1 MRTDIKTKSSDFTD
15 SSGNKYKKIT
25 TTKNVKV
32 TVGDII
38 GTAKTSGEALSAL
51 KRKASDPT
59 IKKTAIAGLISPLI
73 SFASTMEAIK
83 STITASSYIR
93 KAINV
98 AALASGTGF
107 SPGNPAEI
115 AQIGITAI
123 KKILIAMA
131 LSALSTMKKFVWDYE
146 IDLGGI
152 SNSTLI
158 LLSHKVEENGEKI
171 KNKINISLSS
181 LPSLTDINL
190 DFKNYNETSS
200 IYNNSPSTKKL
211 PPPSSSPISQINTFL
226 PIETVSSSPTVFI
239 SNKNTDNKYFKDFTT
254 NINAIL
260 SPEIKTQLIAKINAD
275 AYSSIINLNEEATII
290 FNDLQKQVN
299 QYLYDSDSRLENFG
313 TPSYVNE
320 ISPLRTVIARDS
332 IYKIQKMDSVIDW
345 ETNVGMQPIYP
356 ITVGELINSNDLS
369 KKYIYDY
376 NNIINK
382 DEYNDLIKQTKVF
395 LNSRLSIMKSNM
407 GLLIDSTSIDTKE
420 LTQSVDLKDKK
431 RIIDLT
437 ASFDDS
443 QKIVSKELANNYLD
457 EIVNLS
463 ESQIK
468 ELIAAGLYET
478 ELIYSNQIKSFINY
492 INILLKDT
500 STLKSKVIELTND
513 YSFFYDFGYG
523 LSIAFFN
530 YLKAVSVN
538 TYVLNKSDD
547 LDIIDIAASFY
558 KQEERSELIDFI
570 QEKIVNIN
578 PYKKEINITNNYTS
592 NLSTLKSTLTS
603 LINSES
609 WISKEGLYTLIE
621 NYINNYTLEITSNEE
636 SIADINKIIL
646 KTKNNLLSIVE
657 ETKKELK
664 FKAFT
669 SFIDDFPNKMSI
681 DDKMKGYKYLNEI
694 HEKFKSRI
702 TQLINLSYE
711 SLPIY
716 IKDNLGEIIN
726 RKVEESDEAMK
737 ETIKY
742 HIKKYVFMITDETI
756 EEQRILIN
764 KYIEDMVIDIPAMRI
779 LETEIFYY
787 INGIKK
793 YFIDNIGVL

>member
-1 MRTDIKTKSSDFTD
+1 
-15 SSGNKYKKIT
+15 
-25 TTKNVKV
+25 
-32 TVGDII
+32 
-38 GTAKTSGEALSAL
+38 
-51 KRKASDPT
+51 
-59 IKKTAIAGLISPLI
+59 
-73 SFASTMEAIK
+73 
-83 STITASSYIR
+83 
-93 KAINV
+93 
-98 AALASGTGF
+98 
-107 SPGNPAEI
+107 
-115 AQIGITAI
+115 
-123 KKILIAMA
+123 
-131 LSALSTMKKFVWDYE
+131 
-146 IDLGGI
+146 
-152 SNSTLI
+152 
-158 LLSHKVEENGEKI
+158 
-171 KNKINISLSS
+171 
-181 LPSLTDINL
+181 
-190 DFKNYNETSS
+190 
-200 IYNNSPSTKKL
+200 
-211 PPPSSSPISQINTFL
+211 
-226 PIETVSSSPTVFI
+226 
-239 SNKNTDNKYFKDFTT
+239 
-254 NINAIL
+254 
-260 SPEIKTQLIAKINAD
+260 
-275 AYSSIINLNEEATII
+275 
-290 FNDLQKQVN
+290 
-299 QYLYDSDSRLENFG
+299 
-313 TPSYVNE
+313 
-320 ISPLRTVIARDS
+320 
-332 IYKIQKMDSVIDW
+332 MDSVIDW

-369 KKYIYDY
+369 KEYVYDY

-382 DEYNDLIKQTKVF
+382 DEYNDLIKQTKDY

-558 KQEERSELIDFI
+558 KQEERTELIDFI

-756 EEQRILIN
+756 AEQRILIN